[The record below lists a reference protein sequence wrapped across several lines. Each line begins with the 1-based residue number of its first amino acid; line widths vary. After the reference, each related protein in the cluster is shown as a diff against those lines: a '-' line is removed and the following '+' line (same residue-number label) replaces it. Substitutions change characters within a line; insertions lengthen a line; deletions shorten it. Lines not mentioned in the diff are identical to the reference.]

1 MEHLSHIFT
10 FFSKLINLEY
20 LPDLGNKVSLGLIF
34 LFGLLTS
41 FHCIAMCG
49 GLVITNSINKKGISP
64 NIIYNCGRIA
74 SYSII
79 GGIAGGIGK
88 VVSPNGLWKGIIPL
102 LGGIFMILLAVKLL
116 NVFPALRKFNLRLP
130 TFIAKRIFAGKFK
143 SHLVIGL
150 LSGLMPCGPLQMVQ
164 LYALGTGSILIGAAS
179 SFVFALGTVP
189 LLLTFGYINSVLY
202 KKHAKIISAISAA
215 VVLVLGFAMLSRGLA
230 LYGVDVSLTSFNK
243 STYTQNKSKAT
254 QNVSYKETVQ
264 VIESEIKADE
274 YPIIIVKKGVKV
286 KWNLKATEENLNY
299 CNNEIAIPDFKIE
312 KKLSPGNNIIEFTPV
327 ETGDIVY
334 TCWMGMI
341 KGRIKVID

>member
-10 FFSKLINLEY
+10 LFTKLINLEY
-20 LPDLGNKVSLGLIF
+20 LPDLGSKVSLGLIF
-34 LFGLLTS
+34 VFGLLTS
-41 FHCIAMCG
+41 IHCIAMCG
-49 GLVITNSINKKGISP
+49 GLVITNSVNKKGFAP

-79 GGIAGGIGK
+79 GGIAGGIGR

-102 LGGIFMILLAVKLL
+102 IGGIFMILLSVKLL
-116 NVFPALRKFNLRLP
+116 NVFPALRKLNIRLP
-130 TFIAKRIFAGKFK
+130 SFIARKIFSGKFK
-143 SHLVIGL
+143 SHMVIGL

-164 LYALGTGSILIGAAS
+164 LYALGTGSILMGAVS

-189 LLLTFGYINSVLY
+189 LLLTFGFINSALY

-215 VVLVLGFAMLSRGLA
+215 IVLILGFAMLGRGLA
-230 LYGVDVSLTSFNK
+230 LYGVDVSLPSLNK
-243 STYTQNKSKAT
+243 SEYTQNNGKTAQT
-254 QNVSYKETVQ
+254 VALNETVQ
-264 VIESEIKADE
+264 EIESEIQADE
-274 YPIIIVKKGVKV
+274 YPVIIVKKGVKV

-299 CNNEIAIPDFKIE
+299 CNNEITIPDLKIQ

-341 KGRIKVID
+341 KSRIKVID